1 MKTNVQ
7 IPAGIT
13 KGTEAFWIDGEK
25 WLIHNG
31 ESKPFN
37 DYPAAVQNAVVAL
50 FRADTESRAILEK
63 YKIKGFIPQFE
74 AWYKCVVGGLDSQ
87 PDFENFAKLI
97 PDAFANTCTKTDCP
111 MRGKLCGRTCGL
123 NSREVSTIKDFAS
136 GQTIVQVAQSQ
147 YVTEAAIK
155 SRVNTIHEKMDVR
168 NMAQLMATAGKLG
181 VF

>member
-74 AWYKCVVGGLDSQ
+74 AWYKCVVGGLDSE
-87 PDFENFAKLI
+87 PDF
-97 PDAFANTCTKTDCP
+97 
-111 MRGKLCGRTCGL
+111 
-123 NSREVSTIKDFAS
+123 KDFCKTYSRRICEYLYRNRLPHAW
-136 GQTIVQVAQSQ
+136 QIVRSHL
-147 YVTEAAIK
+147 
-155 SRVNTIHEKMDVR
+155 RVE
-168 NMAQLMATAGKLG
+168 
-181 VF
+181 